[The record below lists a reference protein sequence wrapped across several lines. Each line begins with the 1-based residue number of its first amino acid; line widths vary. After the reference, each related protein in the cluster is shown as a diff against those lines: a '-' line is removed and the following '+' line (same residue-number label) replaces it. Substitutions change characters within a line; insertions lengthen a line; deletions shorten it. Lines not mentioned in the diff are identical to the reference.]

1 MGHVDTTFCAGLDTL
16 VTVVLAL
23 KDTTPALCASTKE
36 AAVTYASQIT
46 TYLASFTL
54 AQVVLKASDLGLE
67 TADSMLKLANF
78 ENCAP
83 VVEGMKAEEIVEK
96 KTEEIVEKK
105 AEEITEKKAEEMVK
119 KARTSTNFELFGT
132 RIRLSRLNKKI
143 NEYR

>member
-1 MGHVDTTFCAGLDTL
+1 VAAAVGHVDTTLCAGLDTL

-67 TADSMLKLANF
+67 TVDSMFKLANF

-96 KTEEIVEKK
+96 
-105 AEEITEKKAEEMVK
+105 
-119 KARTSTNFELFGT
+119 RPRRS
-132 RIRLSRLNKKI
+132 SRRRRRRWSRRPKRWSRRSRMWRPK
-143 NEYR
+143 RG